1 MENLQEEL
9 TNKELGSATNE
20 SLTSAFPNYETP
32 KYMED
37 YQRYMYGEKTEL
49 QKLAEKAFSEVDD
62 ELILGKNYSGRI
74 KSIYL
79 DDSSRSKYQSIN
91 IVYEVNDEGIQKIA
105 RDSFL
110 FGGEYDEWNMMQL
123 TAYIKRID
131 GIYFADIDF
140 SSYQTI
146 VNSLQFLIGAN
157 IVLYQ
162 YLTSREN
169 VKNNVKILGNYNR
182 FSGVF
187 SDVSDEDDEV
197 C

>member
-1 MENLQEEL
+1 
-9 TNKELGSATNE
+9 
-20 SLTSAFPNYETP
+20 
-32 KYMED
+32 MED

>member
-1 MENLQEEL
+1 M
-9 TNKELGSATNE
+9 T
-20 SLTSAFPNYETP
+20 
-32 KYMED
+32 
-37 YQRYMYGEKTEL
+37 
-49 QKLAEKAFSEVDD
+49 
-62 ELILGKNYSGRI
+62 I
-74 KSIYL
+74 
-79 DDSSRSKYQSIN
+79 
-91 IVYEVNDEGIQKIA
+91 
-105 RDSFL
+105 
-110 FGGEYDEWNMMQL
+110 FG
-123 TAYIKRID
+123 
-131 GIYFADIDF
+131 IDF